1 MLRRGF
7 SEGSDRD
14 IVDIIKRLALTAEY
28 REPQIKNHLERI
40 RGYCLI
46 LARGLELSSQETEII
61 ANASMLHDI
70 GKVGLPERVAYKTDK
85 LGAYEI
91 ELSKQHTVIGSEILR
106 GANSVFL
113 RAGEYICLTHH
124 ERWDGSGYPRGL
136 SKEDIPLSGR
146 IVAIADVFDALTT
159 RRSYKNEIPTEDAL
173 RLITE
178 TSGQLFDPNIV
189 SIFMDHWDDILF
201 VRQNNL

>member
-7 SEGSDRD
+7 SEGGDREIID
-14 IVDIIKRLALTAEY
+14 TIKRLALTAEY

-40 RGYCLI
+40 RGYCLVM
-46 LARGLELSSQETEII
+46 ARGLELSSQEVEII

-70 GKVGLPERVAYKTDK
+70 GKVGLPERVAFKTDK

-106 GANSVFL
+106 GASSVYL

-136 SKEDIPLSGR
+136 GKEDIPLSGR

-159 RRSYKNEIPTEDAL
+159 RRSYKNEIPIEDAL
-173 RLITE
+173 RLISE
-178 TSGQLFDPNIV
+178 TGGQLFDPKIV
-189 SIFMDHWDDILF
+189 TVFIDNFDEITRI
-201 VRQNNL
+201 RQNNL